1 MNNLTESNMMSC
13 TVKKNNN
20 NNNVMA
26 SKYNFIFGFQIS
38 AEFRTTWRI
47 DFGRYTIQNFEFYI

>member
-1 MNNLTESNMMSC
+1 MNNVTESN
-13 TVKKNNN
+13 VKKNNN

-38 AEFRTTWRI
+38 TEFRTTWRI
-47 DFGRYTIQNFEFYI
+47 DFGRHTIQNFEFYI